1 MYSGRPV
8 YETCITVN
16 LNNGEIMKN
25 KKIFNIYAFI
35 LLVLVSVASICT
47 ASVEFTDSSGEI
59 ITLTYPAE
67 RIVCLNSDAA
77 EALVALGAGNKVVGL
92 TESTLEDTAL
102 MRHLPKA
109 MSVGDW
115 QTPGVER
122 ILALKPDAVITYS
135 SSKPKNAD
143 QLTNAG
149 INLIYLDCYK
159 FNSLEH
165 DIQSIGTM
173 IGAEEKAKAYIAFL
187 KRWKKEVVSRTA
199 NISADKFPAAY
210 IEGYTDYTAQGKDSG
225 IDILM
230 GIAKGKNLAADLG
243 EQWPKVTPEWVI
255 SENPGIIIKTASSK
269 PGKALAQVRDS
280 VLNRTGFESLDA
292 IKRQQ
297 VYVLNG
303 DLIFGPRSPAGLV
316 YLAKVL
322 HPDEC
327 KDISPAE
334 VLKEYAAEFVSGVE
348 TGDYY
353 SPEV

>member
-1 MYSGRPV
+1 M
-8 YETCITVN
+8 ITM
-16 LNNGEIMKN
+16 MKN
-25 KKIFNIYAFI
+25 SYISYFAIFVIVCGLI
-35 LLVLVSVASICT
+35 LPFCSADVSFTDTSGDTITLPSVAKR
-47 ASVEFTDSSGEI
+47 I
-59 ITLTYPAE
+59 I
-67 RIVCLNSDAA
+67 CLNSDAA
-77 EALVALGAGNKVVGL
+77 EALVVLGAGNSIIGL
-92 TESTLEDTAL
+92 TDSTIKDTAL
-102 MRHLPKA
+102 MKHMPNA

-115 QTPGVER
+115 QTPGIER
-122 ILALKPDAVITYS
+122 ILALKPDAVISYS
-135 SSKPKNAD
+135 SSKPKNAE
-143 QLTNAG
+143 QLKNAG

-159 FNSLEH
+159 FNTLKQDITSL
-165 DIQSIGTM
+165 GTL
-173 IGAEEKAKAYIAFL
+173 IGADEKAEQYLTFMKKWEDEVTSRL
-187 KRWKKEVVSRTA
+187 K
-199 NISADKFPAAY
+199 NIPEQDLPTAY
-210 IEGYTDYTAQGKDSG
+210 IEGYSDYSAQGKDSG

-230 GIAKGKNLAADLG
+230 GIARGKNLAASLG

-292 IKRQQ
+292 IKRKQ

-334 VLKEYAAEFVSGVE
+334 VLKEYAAEFVTGVE